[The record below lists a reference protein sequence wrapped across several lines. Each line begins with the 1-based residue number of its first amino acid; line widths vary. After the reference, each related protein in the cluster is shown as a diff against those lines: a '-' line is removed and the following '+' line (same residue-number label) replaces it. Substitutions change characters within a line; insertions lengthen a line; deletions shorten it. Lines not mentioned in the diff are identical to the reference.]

1 MRENEILESL
11 KTRDELIGRTEV
23 LDKVKDLIL
32 LPNTEYATTQQVA
45 DYFEVTSRHIEDLIS
60 CNKDELISDGFG
72 IRKANDFITELNF
85 GNKVIKKKGKF
96 EVIVNDNILVFPPRG
111 VNLFP
116 KRAILRMAMLLRD
129 SNIAKEIRTRLLDIV
144 QDVSEGKSD
153 IIENVVNEI
162 DEEKLLS
169 ERLTQAIL
177 NGNLEEEG
185 RIKTEIIRLRN
196 KRIEK
201 LQNEIETITTNALT
215 IIESKKVINKLVRVI
230 AVKIYQG
237 NFAKAW
243 NELYKS
249 VNYKLSINIK
259 ARDKKKR
266 ETYIDTLNEKELFEV
281 EKVTRAWANKVGI
294 DVEREINL
302 AS

>member
-11 KTRDELIGRTEV
+11 KTREELIGRIEV
-23 LDKVKDLIL
+23 LDKVKELIL
-32 LPNTEYATTQQVA
+32 LPNTEFATTEQVA
-45 DYFEVTSRHIEDLIS
+45 DYFEVPETTIKEQLQN
-60 CNKDELISDGFG
+60 NKDEFDKDGYNVLV
-72 IRKANDFITELNF
+72 KEEL
-85 GNKVIKKKGKF
+85 KVIKITCGIKSRAKSLA
-96 EVIVNDNILVFPPRG
+96 I
-111 VNLFP
+111 FP

-129 SNIAKEIRTRLLDIV
+129 SEVAKEIRTRLLDIV
-144 QDVSEGKSD
+144 QDASEGKD
-153 IIENVVNEI
+153 NIINNVVDEI
-162 DEEKLLS
+162 DEEKILS
-169 ERLTQAIL
+169 ERLTQAIMS
-177 NGNLEEEG
+177 GDLEEEG
-185 RIKTEIIRLRN
+185 RIKTEIIGLRN
-196 KRIEK
+196 KRIKK

-230 AVKIYQG
+230 AVKRYQG

-266 ETYIDTLNEKELFEV
+266 ETYIDTLSEEELFEV
-281 EKVTRAWANKVGI
+281 EKITRIWANRIGV
-294 DVEREINL
+294 DVEKEIKL

>member
-32 LPNTEYATTQQVA
+32 LPNTECATTQQVA
-45 DYFEVTSRHIEDLIS
+45 DYFEVGESAIKSLVFDNSDEVTLDGYKVLSR
-60 CNKDELISDGFG
+60 DELSSF
-72 IRKANDFITELNF
+72 
-85 GNKVIKKKGKF
+85 KKLCQMKSRAKSLA
-96 EVIVNDNILVFPPRG
+96 I
-111 VNLFP
+111 FP
-116 KRAILRMAMLLRD
+116 KRAILRVAMLLRD
-129 SNIAKEIRTRLLDIV
+129 SEVAKEIRTRLLDIV

-185 RIKTEIIRLRN
+185 RIKTEIIGLRN